1 MQNSIL
7 ISDAQVRPAGI
18 SVEEGVKALKCEI
31 RKLAKTKSETFSYLC
46 GGGGYVWRS
55 SYDHSRFLRLHGSS
69 CIRWL
74 HYGRG
79 GDVAMAKKI
88 STKQLL
94 ETYKQVYP
102 DVTSTT
108 CSVSSEKDS
117 FSAKTAFD
125 LALKIGKMTHSYPLW
140 VQVAK
145 KKIVIIKSRE
155 FLKNLDRMKKGTRVR
170 YFDPRHPEICCEGV
184 IAKEGVLYSG
194 AAPQIFVESE
204 EYDADGETPVFA
216 VFWRPV
222 EEMSEK

>member
-1 MQNSIL
+1 
-7 ISDAQVRPAGI
+7 
-18 SVEEGVKALKCEI
+18 
-31 RKLAKTKSETFSYLC
+31 
-46 GGGGYVWRS
+46 
-55 SYDHSRFLRLHGSS
+55 
-69 CIRWL
+69 
-74 HYGRG
+74 
-79 GDVAMAKKI
+79 MAKKI

-108 CSVSSEKDS
+108 CSVASEKDS

-216 VFWRPV
+216 VFWRPM